1 MRYFEPSLIFQTNK
15 RASINRYHPD
25 LSNFQFYKSQQTS
38 RSILLNLHKQR
49 PLKILLHLD
58 RIDFTKKKKKEKRSS
73 SLYISRTIFPFA
85 PRRRIDDWNASTRT
99 LPQTFPA
106 RQRDSNFL
114 RCPPSNPSF
123 HAGQKF
129 HLSFRRVCFR
139 RCPIVKRRFRLRIFI
154 NEAGII
160 HSS

>member
-58 RIDFTKKKKKEKRSS
+58 RIDFTKKKKKRKKIVFVIHFEDDISICTSTTNRRLKRVNSNFAANFPRPAERFELPSLS
-73 SLYISRTIFPFA
+73 SL
-85 PRRRIDDWNASTRT
+85 
-99 LPQTFPA
+99 Q
-106 RQRDSNFL
+106 
-114 RCPPSNPSF
+114 
-123 HAGQKF
+123 
-129 HLSFRRVCFR
+129 
-139 RCPIVKRRFRLRIFI
+139 PIVPRGAKIPFI
-154 NEAGII
+154 LSPRVFSPLSDRETAISLAHI
-160 HSS
+160 H